1 MKKLSMMAGRA
12 LLVCLATLA
21 FLASATP
28 SATPA
33 GGEDLMTFA
42 HGALLLRI
50 EAPAAA
56 RVSDEQGVQAID
68 GSPQV
73 YVLTRPVDAE
83 HTRVALVYE
92 LPTPTVFTHFAVP
105 QVLETPSPLQT
116 FVREV
121 VVSGSASSPD
131 QGFEK
136 LASATLV
143 AHRQRG
149 QSTVLTLHQQLPVR
163 WVRVELGGGLEVPQP
178 ARPVSLEFSELVAY
192 GRHETLPDPR
202 DFAGGW
208 RGRGLDMA
216 LRQHGGV
223 VSGCYDKG
231 GGRLQGT
238 VDGRVLRATGQA
250 QSNAVPS
257 AFIASMRDDGSM
269 VLMRSTNG
277 APFRPFAG
285 ARAAGAGAPCP
296 DTTAPALGCGS
307 VIHGIRFDFDAA
319 VLRAESA
326 PLLAALADGLKLQ
339 AGQRVRI
346 QGHTSSEGSAGHNM
360 DLSRR
365 RAQAVVDDLVRRGLD
380 PARLGAEGLGPS
392 RPVAPNDDENGRS
405 LNRRVEVHCAS

>member
-1 MKKLSMMAGRA
+1 MKNIPIMASGVFVA
-12 LLVCLATLA
+12 C
-21 FLASATP
+21 LASAAPTTAV
-28 SATPA
+28 AT
-33 GGEDLMTFA
+33 GDDLMTFA

-56 RVSDEQGVQAID
+56 RVGDEQGVMAID

-73 YVLTRPVDAE
+73 YVLTRPVDAGQ
-83 HTRVALVYE
+83 TRVALVYE
-92 LPTPTVFTHFAVP
+92 LPAPTVFTHFAVP

-116 FVREV
+116 FVREI
-121 VVSGSASSPD
+121 VVSGSARSPD

-136 LASATLV
+136 LASATLT

-149 QSTVLTLHQQLPVR
+149 QSTVLTLHQELPVR
-163 WVRVELGGGLEVPQP
+163 WVRVELGGGLDLPQP
-178 ARPVSLEFSELVAY
+178 ARPVSLEFSELVAH
-192 GRHETLPDPR
+192 GRQETLPDTR

-216 LRQHGGV
+216 LRQRGAV

-231 GGRLQGT
+231 SGRLQGT

-250 QSNAVPS
+250 QANDVRS

-277 APFRPFAG
+277 APFRQSAG
-285 ARAAGAGAPCP
+285 ARAVGAGAPCP
-296 DTTAPALGCGS
+296 DTAAPALGCGS

-319 VLRAESA
+319 ALRPESA
-326 PLLAALADGLKLQ
+326 PLLATLAVGLKAQ

-346 QGHTSSEGSAGHNM
+346 EGHTSGEGSASHNM

-380 PARLGAEGLGPS
+380 AARLSAEGLGPS
-392 RPVAPNDDENGRS
+392 RPVAPNDDESGRS
-405 LNRRVEVHCAS
+405 LNRRVEVHCAG